1 MPTTPLAK
9 GTMLT
14 GVIPLLEEMG
24 LDVDAILA
32 EVGVPREDYGNP
44 DARVPVSAAGRLLA
58 AVTREG
64 ITNFGL
70 ELAARRK
77 LSNWGPLGDIASNQ
91 GTLREA
97 IEKVGAFMP
106 IQVEG
111 AHFRLVVGDDTS
123 EVHCNLLY
131 EIAWGALEQVV
142 EANMAIMHRGLT
154 EATAGGWR
162 PLTVCLRH
170 TRTAPAQAYAR
181 VFGTQVLFDQ
191 EFDGFL
197 LLTADLHRRVSGS
210 DPLAAGAA
218 ERNSRPLS
226 GERQLAERVIELA
239 ILLLPDGR
247 CSADEIAD
255 TLGLGVRTLQR
266 RLADEEVTLG
276 ELIEVARQR
285 MARAY
290 VDSSNRPLSEVAV
303 QLGFGSQAAF
313 NHWYRGSFGV
323 SPSARRR
330 AVRTAQASHPGGL
343 AETG

>member
-1 MPTTPLAK
+1 
-9 GTMLT
+9 MLT

-44 DARVPVSAAGRLLA
+44 DARVPVSVGGKILA

-64 ITNFGL
+64 VTSFGL
-70 ELAARRK
+70 ELGARRR
-77 LSNWGPLGDIASNQ
+77 LANWGAFGDIARNQ
-91 GTLREA
+91 STLRET

-106 IQVEG
+106 MQAEG
-111 AHFRLVVGDDTS
+111 STFRLIPGEETS

-131 EIAWGALEQVV
+131 EIAWGALEQAV
-142 EANMAIMHRGLT
+142 EANLAIMHRSLA

-162 PLTVCLRH
+162 PLTVCFRH
-170 TRTAPAQAYAR
+170 TRTAQSQAYAR

-197 LLTADLHRRVSGS
+197 LLTADLDRRVSGS
-210 DPLAAGAA
+210 DPVVAVAA
-218 ERNSRPLS
+218 ERDSRPLS
-226 GERQLAERVIELA
+226 GERRLAERVVELA

-255 TLGLGVRTLQR
+255 TLGMGVRTLQR
-266 RLADEEVTLG
+266 RLANAEVTLG
-276 ELIEVARQR
+276 DLIEDARRR

-290 VDSSNRPLSEVAV
+290 VDSSNRPLAEAAV

-330 AVRTAQASHPGGL
+330 AVRVAQAAHPSGL